1 MPRRLL
7 CYNNFM
13 DFSHILNTS
22 LPQKDKLLA
31 QGFTQKPDALLLQ
44 SPLQQKDFYTLITLD
59 IKNQKLTAQVY
70 ETSTNEKYIL
80 FDVPSAHGAFVGKL
94 REEVQALI
102 EKIRA
107 TCFTSTNLY
116 PDYINF
122 LNTQLNAPGDTPWSD
137 DGDTTSTVF
146 RCPNQKWFAL
156 VMKIKFKNLGFASEE
171 PVWAVNLKADPQKIP
186 QLIDQNSIFP
196 AYHMNKKYWITILLT
211 AVTDFEKLCDLT
223 RQSYTLVEKKK

>member
-7 CYNNFM
+7 CYNIPM

-31 QGFTQKPDALLLQ
+31 HGFTQKQDVLLLQ
-44 SPLQQKDFYTLITLD
+44 SPLQEKDFYALITLD

-70 ETSTNEKYIL
+70 ESSTNEKYIL

-94 REEVQALI
+94 REEVQTLI

-107 TCFTSTNLY
+107 NCFTSTDLH

-171 PVWAVNLKADPQKIP
+171 GVWAVNLKADPEQIP
-186 QLIDQNSIFP
+186 QLVDQKSIFP